1 VQVADIAIVL
11 RPRRPQ
17 EAFDLGVAMFRR
29 WWRPIM
35 LAWLFTGLPVA
46 LVVAFVAQSFWWPVF
61 ALFLLEPAF
70 ERVTLFVI
78 SRAIFGAVPDPASCV
93 RALPTV
99 WGRSLFTT
107 YVGHR
112 ISMVRTVI
120 APVAQLEGL
129 RGSARRQREALL
141 ARRLGGA
148 PFAMSL
154 ALRLIH
160 YALVLAALALL
171 TLFVPAEHMPDP
183 DEFLELRAAGAIGWF
198 PWFVL
203 ASWIVAHGFTTA
215 LGAVCGFALYLQR
228 RTDLEGWDVEVAFR
242 RIAERQSRRP
252 GEVFSRVGAVSLVC
266 LGLALAG
273 RAEAASCMAGADHSA
288 PSSGAQDDRLPADV
302 VAEVLAHPDF
312 ETTELRTDW
321 RLPFET
327 GDISGAAPA
336 GAGALAALLEVL
348 MWVAVVTL
356 AAFALYH
363 LARSAGWIQVA
374 ATAPAPKPSPVNA
387 VLGLDVRPESLPGD
401 VPATVLGLW
410 DRGEYA
416 EAIGLLY
423 RATLARL
430 AERDGVQFA
439 ASDTERDC
447 QRRAQ
452 DALREE
458 QPEKQSEGQPK
469 GHSEEKLTVLADVT
483 RAWLLTA
490 YSEQRPRDD
499 DVARLCREWSTHFD
513 TRHATEARA
522 RRA

>member
-46 LVVAFVAQSFWWPVF
+46 LFAAFVTQSFWWTAL

-78 SRAIFGAVPDPASCV
+78 SRAIFGAVPDPAGCV
-93 RALPTV
+93 RALPSI
-99 WGRSLFTT
+99 WGRTLFTT
-107 YVGHR
+107 YLGHR
-112 ISMVRTVI
+112 LSTVRTVI

-129 RGSARRQREALL
+129 RGSERRQREALL
-141 ARRLGGA
+141 ARRLSGA
-148 PFAMSL
+148 PLAMAL
-154 ALRLIH
+154 ALRSIH
-160 YALVLAALALL
+160 LALVFAALALL
-171 TLFVPAEHMPDP
+171 TLFVPAEHIPTP
-183 DEFLELRAAGAIGWF
+183 DEFLELRAAGAFGWL
-198 PWFVL
+198 PWFML
-203 ASWIVAHGFTTA
+203 ASWIIAHGFTTA

-228 RTDLEGWDVEVAFR
+228 RTELEGWDVEVAFR
-242 RIAERQSRRP
+242 RMAERLARRR
-252 GEVFSRVGAVSLVC
+252 GDVLTRVGAALLVC
-266 LGLALAG
+266 CGLALGG
-273 RAEAASCMAGADHSA
+273 RAEAAASIHAVERPA
-288 PSSGAQDDRLPADV
+288 PSRSVQDERSPKDA

-312 ETTELRTDW
+312 ETTDQRTEW

-327 GDISGAAPA
+327 GDLSGTAPA

-348 MWVAVVTL
+348 MWAAVVTL
-356 AAFALYH
+356 AAFAVYH
-363 LARSAGWIQVA
+363 LARSAGWIQA
-374 ATAPAPKPSPVNA
+374 AVKEPAPMPSSVDV

-401 VPATVLGLW
+401 VPGTVLGLW
-410 DRGEYA
+410 GRGEHA

-423 RATLARL
+423 RATLIRL
-430 AERDGVQFA
+430 AERERVEFA

-447 QRRAQ
+447 LRRAQ
-452 DALREE
+452 VALA
-458 QPEKQSEGQPK
+458 KQEIEGQPE
-469 GHSEEKLTVLADVT
+469 GKLTAFTDVT

-490 YSEQRPRDD
+490 YSDQRPRDEE
-499 DVARLCREWSTHFD
+499 VARLCREWSLHFD
-513 TRHATEARA
+513 VRHATEARA